1 MRTYSSNKKKRK
13 ATFLA
18 SMLLSLDTCILTQ
31 ILVFL
36 PDYDDSRLN
45 AILSSKVLF
54 NAYNSKQETQEGI
67 QTKIVPTLVLRPSKK
82 RNGGSTQKVIEK
94 LSRILINSKKK
105 KNLQKIT
112 HLVVEDVHKFD
123 DVHNNVQLRGCQL
136 DNIVSLKMS
145 YRVQQHTNAHVHGS
159 GAKCEHRSFLAVL
172 DAILPNLE
180 IIYISNTN
188 GNVRIRKSKYSNIEL
203 KDFVVYSRRY

>member
-1 MRTYSSNKKKRK
+1 
-13 ATFLA
+13 
-18 SMLLSLDTCILTQ
+18 MLLSLDTCILTQ

-67 QTKIVPTLVLRPSKK
+67 QKKIVPTLVLRPSKK

-112 HLVVEDVHKFD
+112 
-123 DVHNNVQLRGCQL
+123 
-136 DNIVSLKMS
+136 
-145 YRVQQHTNAHVHGS
+145 
-159 GAKCEHRSFLAVL
+159 
-172 DAILPNLE
+172 
-180 IIYISNTN
+180 
-188 GNVRIRKSKYSNIEL
+188 
-203 KDFVVYSRRY
+203 